1 MLLKTICIVYLLSKY
16 GDPMPEAVQKQE
28 TGKKYKHILRI
39 ANTDLDGAKPI
50 YKALTKIKGV
60 NFMFSNL
67 ICELTNT
74 DKNSKT
80 GELDES
86 TVKKLDDAIENP
98 LKYDAPLWM
107 LNRRKDYEDGND
119 KHLVTSKLDFT
130 KQNDIRRLQK
140 IKSYI
145 GLRHYNRLPVRGQR
159 TKSNFRKNKG
169 KATGVTKKSSQPSS
183 SADKGKEKK

>member
-1 MLLKTICIVYLLSKY
+1 
-16 GDPMPEAVQKQE
+16 MPETEQKQE
-28 TGKKYKHILRI
+28 TVKKYRHIVRV

-50 YKALTKIKGV
+50 FKALTKIKGV
-60 NFMFSNL
+60 SFMFSNL
-67 ICELTNT
+67 VCELTNT
-74 DKNSKT
+74 DKNAKT

-86 TVKKLDDAIENP
+86 TIKKLDEAIDNP
-98 LKYDAPLWM
+98 LKFDAPLWM

-145 GLRHYNRLPVRGQR
+145 GIRHYNKLPVRGQR
-159 TKSNFRKNKG
+159 TKSNFRRNKG
-169 KATGVTKKSSQPSS
+169 KAAGVMKKSSQAGS
-183 SADKGKEKK
+183 SADKGKDKK